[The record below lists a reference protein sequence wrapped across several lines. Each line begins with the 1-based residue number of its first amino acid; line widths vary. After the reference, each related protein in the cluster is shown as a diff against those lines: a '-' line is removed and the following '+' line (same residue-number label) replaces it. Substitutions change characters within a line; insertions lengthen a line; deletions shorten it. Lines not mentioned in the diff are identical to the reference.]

1 VVKDKNACGLKLKY
15 FCIFAAFL
23 NTTMSGKDICKY
35 LKSVRRAVAEAN
47 GIELDISECSFE
59 GRCPG
64 TCPKCEAEVRSL
76 ESALSARRRMAR
88 KVALLGVAAGLSFG
102 AVTSVSAQSEIANDS
117 LVALP
122 PDSTDEWTLPDLV
135 GEIPLEFYNDFDV
148 PPQFVGGTDSL
159 IRYLAENYTLPNMG
173 ERVYKGTIL
182 VEFVIEASG
191 KVSNPKVILGL
202 DPLLDAEALRVVSS
216 MPPWKPAEK
225 DGKPVRVYMQ
235 VPFRI
240 WMED

>member
-1 VVKDKNACGLKLKY
+1 
-15 FCIFAAFL
+15 
-23 NTTMSGKDICKY
+23 MSGKDICKY

-64 TCPKCEAEVRSL
+64 TCPKCETEVRSL
-76 ESALSARRRMAR
+76 ESALSARRRMGR

-102 AVTSVSAQSEIANDS
+102 AVTSACNRAGGNDCPVNELSFGPVPPASAQSEITNDS

-122 PDSTDEWTLPDLV
+122 PDSTDEWTTPDLV
-135 GEIPLEFYNDFDV
+135 VGEIDSEDHYFDV
-148 PPQFVGGTDSL
+148 PPQFVGGADSL
-159 IRYLAENYTLPNMG
+159 TRYLSENFTLPNMG
-173 ERVYKGTIL
+173 ERQYKGFIL
-182 VEFVIEASG
+182 VEFVVEASG
-191 KVSNPKVILGL
+191 KVSNPKVIHGL

-225 DGKPVRVYMQ
+225 DGKPVRVYMH

-240 WMED
+240 EMED

>member
-1 VVKDKNACGLKLKY
+1 MRWRRPTASNST
-15 FCIFAAFL
+15 FP
-23 NTTMSGKDICKY
+23 N
-35 LKSVRRAVAEAN
+35 VRLREDARAPA
-47 GIELDISECSFE
+47 
-59 GRCPG
+59 
-64 TCPKCEAEVRSL
+64 PKCEAEVRSL

-88 KVALLGVAAGLSFG
+88 KVVLLGVAAGLSFG
-102 AVTSVSAQSEIANDS
+102 AVTSASAQSEIANDS

-148 PPQFVGGTDSL
+148 SPQFVGGADSL
-159 IRYLAENYTLPNMG
+159 TRYLAENYTLPNMG

-182 VEFVIEASG
+182 VEFVVEASG

-202 DPLLDAEALRVVSS
+202 YPLLDAEALRVVSS

>member
-1 VVKDKNACGLKLKY
+1 
-15 FCIFAAFL
+15 
-23 NTTMSGKDICKY
+23 M
-35 LKSVRRAVAEAN
+35 AEAN

-59 GRCPG
+59 GSCPG

-76 ESALSARRRMAR
+76 ELALSARRRMAR

-102 AVTSVSAQSEIANDS
+102 AVTSASAQSEITNDS

-148 PPQFVGGTDSL
+148 PPQFVGGADSL
-159 IRYLAENYTLPNMG
+159 TRYLSENFTLPNMG
-173 ERVYKGTIL
+173 ERQYKGFIL
-182 VEFVIEASG
+182 VEFVVEASG
-191 KVSNPKVILGL
+191 RVSNPKVIQGL
-202 DPLLDAEALRVVSS
+202 DPLLDAEALRVVST

-240 WMED
+240 EMED

>member
-1 VVKDKNACGLKLKY
+1 
-15 FCIFAAFL
+15 
-23 NTTMSGKDICKY
+23 MSGKDICKY

-102 AVTSVSAQSEIANDS
+102 AVTSASAQSEITNDS

-122 PDSTDEWTLPDLV
+122 PDSTDEWTAPDLV
-135 GEIPLEFYNDFDV
+135 VGEIDSEDHYFDV
-148 PPQFVGGTDSL
+148 PPQFVGGADSL
-159 IRYLAENYTLPNMG
+159 YKYVSGNFTYPDMG
-173 ERVYKGTIL
+173 EKHYKGIIL
-182 VEFVIEASG
+182 VEFVIEATG
-191 KVSNPKVILGL
+191 KVSNAVIVRGL

-216 MPPWKPAEK
+216 MPPWKPAESK
-225 DGKPVRVYMQ
+225 GKPVRAYMRL
-235 VPFRI
+235 PFDI
-240 WMED
+240 KMED

>member
-1 VVKDKNACGLKLKY
+1 
-15 FCIFAAFL
+15 
-23 NTTMSGKDICKY
+23 M
-35 LKSVRRAVAEAN
+35 AEAN

>member
-1 VVKDKNACGLKLKY
+1 
-15 FCIFAAFL
+15 
-23 NTTMSGKDICKY
+23 MSGKDICKY

>member
-1 VVKDKNACGLKLKY
+1 
-15 FCIFAAFL
+15 
-23 NTTMSGKDICKY
+23 MSGKDICKY

-102 AVTSVSAQSEIANDS
+102 AVTSACNRAGGNDCPVNELSFGPVPPASAQSEIANDS

-159 IRYLAENYTLPNMG
+159 TRYLSENFTLPNMG
-173 ERVYKGTIL
+173 ERQYKGFIL

-191 KVSNPKVILGL
+191 KVSNPKVIHGL
-202 DPLLDAEALRVVSS
+202 DPLLDAEALRVVST

-225 DGKPVRVYMQ
+225 DGECVRVCMQ

-240 WMED
+240 EMED